1 MSIKYRLILSYLA
14 MIFVP
19 LILFVLAGLLLMFLF
34 LGDIGEVSDLMP
46 ESHDYKNSVSEDTK
60 LFGELKEKSF
70 VDPVGLANEEYLSAL
85 SAELH
90 EQGIF
95 IVLREGQEII
105 FASEETA
112 HLSAAQLPDYG
123 AATSSRNIEKIGNET
138 YSLRQHDFYIP
149 EKGSASLFLIKDASP
164 LTRLMRKFYPLL
176 FVILVLILVVTNGL
190 LTYYVSR
197 SIIKPIKQLKAA
209 AQKIKEGDLD
219 YTIKVY
225 GKDELAQ
232 LSTDFEAMRKQLQES
247 AQVQAQYEKNRKE
260 LIAHIS
266 HDLKTPITSI
276 KGYVEGIR
284 DGVSNSPEKL
294 ERYLQTIYQKSIDM
308 DLLINELFLYSKLD
322 LKKLPF
328 DFEKVDLKDYMIDY
342 LEELAFD
349 LEKKNV
355 KLAFKYDA
363 SSYYPV
369 SVDREKLKRV
379 FSNIIDNSLKYMDK
393 KNGEITISLHQ
404 NQSEVILELA
414 DNGPGISNE
423 SLPFIFRQFYR
434 EEGSRNKETGGSG
447 LGLSI
452 AGMIIEEHGGTIKA
466 ESSLGIGTKI
476 IISLA
481 KQVDS

>member
-1 MSIKYRLILSYLA
+1 MTIKYRLILSYLA
-14 MIFVP
+14 MVFVP
-19 LILFVLAGLLLMFLF
+19 LILFFLAGLLLLFLF
-34 LGDIGEVSDLMP
+34 LGDIREVSDLMP
-46 ESHDYKNSVSEDTK
+46 ESHDYKKTVSEDTK

-70 VDPVGLANEEYLSAL
+70 VDPKGLSNPEYLSIL
-85 SAELH
+85 SAEL
-90 EQGIF
+90 EQDGIF
-95 IVLREGQEII
+95 IVLRQDQEII
-105 FASEETA
+105 YSSEKTD
-112 HLSAAQLPDYG
+112 HLSAAELPEYG
-123 AATSSRNIEKIGNET
+123 VSSTARNIEKIGNET

-164 LTRLMRKFYPLL
+164 LTRLMRTFYPIL
-176 FVILVLILVVTNGL
+176 FVMLILILVITNGL

-197 SIIKPIKQLKAA
+197 SIIKPIEHLKEA
-209 AQKIKEGDLD
+209 AQKIKEGDFAH
-219 YTIKVY
+219 TINIT

-232 LSTDFEAMRKQLQES
+232 LSRDFEAMRKQLKES
-247 AQVQAQYEKNRKE
+247 AEVQAQYEINRKE
-260 LIAHIS
+260 LIAHIT

-284 DGVSNSPEKL
+284 DGVSNSPDKL
-294 ERYLQTIYQKSIDM
+294 DRYLQTIYQKSHDM

-328 DFEKVDLKDYMIDY
+328 DFEEVDLKDYLIDY

-355 KLAFKYDA
+355 NLLFNFDA
-363 SSYYPV
+363 ADSYPV

-379 FSNIIDNSLKYMDK
+379 FSNIIGNSLKYMDK
-393 KNGEITISLHQ
+393 KNGEIAISLFQ
-404 NQSEVILELA
+404 NQNKVIVELA

-452 AGMIIEEHGGTIKA
+452 ACMIIEEHGGTITA
-466 ESSLGIGTKI
+466 ESSIGTGTKI
-476 IISLA
+476 IISLGRLV
-481 KQVDS
+481 KS